1 MPTEHASVRVVHK
14 PWGVSDL
21 QPWSSIDGT
30 GDAVGEL
37 WFERADK
44 NAPIPALLLKL
55 LFTSEPLSIQVHPDD
70 TFARAMGMP
79 NGKSEAWYIIS
90 AKPGAQIGVGLEH
103 RVTPQ
108 ELRASIKDG
117 SIVELVQWRPVAKG
131 DVIFIPAGT
140 IHALGAGIVLAEIQ
154 QRSDTTFRLF
164 DYGRQREL
172 HEDNGVAVANT
183 WPLRSPRNP
192 MCLTGERT
200 VLVASRY
207 FVLERLELPEGSS
220 WALLAEAGDLD
231 SRSRGPRRHR
241 IGRGIDRT
249 GDLRWGWPYQHRSRR
264 QRVDGPGRLSGE
276 PLQSV
281 PCCSGSASHRPILF
295 QKAPRLFRN
304 WQASPGR
311 ARDAAPKDRG
321 DRQFVASP
329 LRNRD
334 IYDRPA
340 TRDLDF
346 TAKSRD
352 LYRGDDRPR
361 SGL

>member
-140 IHALGAGIVLAEIQ
+140 IHTLGAGIVLAEIQ

-192 MCLTGERT
+192 TRLTGERT

-220 WALLAEAGDLD
+220 WALLAEPETWILVLD
-231 SRSRGPRRHR
+231 GHAA
-241 IGRGIDRT
+241 IGLAAASIGQAIFVGGGRT
-249 GDLRWGWPYQHRSRR
+249 SIEVGVNGLTALVAYPATAPTGSLL
-264 QRVDGPGRLSGE
+264 QRLGE
-276 PLQSV
+276 PSTNPV
-281 PCCSGSASHRPILF
+281 R
-295 QKAPRLFRN
+295 
-304 WQASPGR
+304 QA
-311 ARDAAPKDRG
+311 ATAAPQLKG
-321 DRQFVASP
+321 LAGAS
-329 LRNRD
+329 
-334 IYDRPA
+334 
-340 TRDLDF
+340 T
-346 TAKSRD
+346 
-352 LYRGDDRPR
+352 
-361 SGL
+361 